1 MLSVSV
7 DGGECDGGV
16 SAILLSHIYHPP
28 AAPFMDSHALDQP
41 TFGKIQFTGEEQT
54 AIQNVLQQKLGP
66 AFISQRAG
74 PGGQRIAYIEGWR
87 LVSLANEIFGFNGWS
102 HSITN
107 QTIDFVDHYNGRY
120 YVGVSAKVRVQLK
133 DGVFHE
139 DIGYG
144 VSEGMKSK
152 ALSLEK
158 ARKEA
163 VTDGLKRALKSFGN
177 ALGNC
182 LSNKDYLRFIGKVPS
197 APVLDIKASD
207 LLHQDISTGLAQ
219 LRRRVLDEGRA
230 QKQKCQDTCSEASRE
245 QISGLEE
252 PDPRRIT
259 SGISHTRMACNK
271 SNSNSAATSIKNS
284 KKTLENKDTKNVTH
298 FLKIE
303 RTENSINAEVSTSNT
318 VHNQS
323 LPLEHNSESPS
334 VLNKSFPFTKKN
346 IPSIDNSNFCVD
358 QTLCLSTKHTESSV
372 TVFKNKT
379 SAVNKSLSASVTD
392 MNNSFTENI
401 SSLGEPNFDELKP
414 HVKETSMPVAANAPG
429 EAPVKPKDLQMSHCM
444 NKPHKK
450 VEFAETTE
458 ERVNSPNSFIGF
470 TKEMIV
476 QSPISKFPKS
486 KYDENKNERKRRQ
499 REKQQAFKMKMK
511 ERNFPENSA
520 CLMTMNKPE
529 TSEVSLWDDGG
540 DMVGEDDPTFW
551 AQIMT
556 QQLIEAREEEEQ
568 TESFAYSLGLAP
580 SRTKEKYESQHSNI
594 GHVGKASTSAAYSLT
609 ANLNDRYMG
618 QTKDVTS
625 MNHPNGQNHL
635 ASKNIFTPTSF
646 RNNFSFNHGK
656 VPLIDVEK
664 NSTKNDARGGK
675 TVMSESIHL
684 KIEKDRN
691 SERAG
696 QQTYTSVYSDG
707 DDSCVWRSPR
717 TNKGNTHKYEDF
729 KVPMTRNNG
738 HNDGRISPV
747 FPSKKRKTEGSV

>member
-1 MLSVSV
+1 
-7 DGGECDGGV
+7 
-16 SAILLSHIYHPP
+16 
-28 AAPFMDSHALDQP
+28 MDSHALDQP

-323 LPLEHNSESPS
+323 LPLEHN
-334 VLNKSFPFTKKN
+334 K
-346 IPSIDNSNFCVD
+346 
-358 QTLCLSTKHTESSV
+358 
-372 TVFKNKT
+372 
-379 SAVNKSLSASVTD
+379 
-392 MNNSFTENI
+392 NI